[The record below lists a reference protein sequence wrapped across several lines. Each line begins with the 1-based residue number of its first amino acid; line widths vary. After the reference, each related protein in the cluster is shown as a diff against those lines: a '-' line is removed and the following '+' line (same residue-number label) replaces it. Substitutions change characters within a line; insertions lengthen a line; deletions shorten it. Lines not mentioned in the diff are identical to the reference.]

1 MFIVLTAD
9 DAVQTYTTAAID
21 SLVKQRS
28 NPNGCDIKVSRK
40 KRRRVRERVGR
51 VLVEVEAW

>member
-21 SLVKQRS
+21 SLVKRRS
-28 NPNGCDIKVSRK
+28 NPNGCDIKVREK
-40 KRRRVRERVGR
+40 KRGRLRGRVGR
-51 VLVEVEAW
+51 VHVEVEAW